1 MEMPKQPFSRRE
13 RAFRWYAQAGLSRL
27 EVLGL
32 VWGHL
37 WRWRFAVL
45 VLLWACW
52 ETFWGVSAH
61 G

>member
-1 MEMPKQPFSRRE
+1 MPKQSFPRRE
-13 RAFRWYAQAGLSRL
+13 RVFQGYAQAGLSRQ

-32 VWGHL
+32 LWGRPA
-37 WRWRFAVL
+37 RWRFAVL
-45 VLLWACW
+45 VLVWACW